1 MVLNELKERYEKN
14 NEVKF
19 KLFSLE
25 YIIQK
30 NDNGVEVYPLLY
42 SNRKNRY
49 SSLEE
54 ALNYYTIYNESIIEN
69 IDRVILL

>member
-1 MVLNELKERYEKN
+1 MVINELKERYEKN

-30 NDNGVEVYPLLY
+30 VDDKVVIYVTDDYIYNDSYVRFG
-42 SNRKNRY
+42 KNR
-49 SSLEE
+49 
-54 ALNYYTIYNESIIEN
+54 
-69 IDRVILL
+69 